1 MLNEYKSNLKVA
13 AHAFI
18 VWRHAFWSKTIFDI
32 ILLVKTVLRQEVG
45 STMEQHPLKNVNICL
60 NTTFLLA

>member
-13 AHAFI
+13 AHTFI
-18 VWRHAFWSKTIFDI
+18 VWRHAFWSKTIFTI

-45 STMEQHPLKNVNICL
+45 STMEEHALKM
-60 NTTFLLA
+60 